1 MQVNLKTTFSLQNS
15 LSKSSFH
22 RLLQMKMYESFFN
35 FDQKYYKR
43 CDGVAMGSPLGPLLD
58 NVLECVI
65 MRTSDQIIVQLSL
78 NCCV

>member
-1 MQVNLKTTFSLQNS
+1 
-15 LSKSSFH
+15 
-22 RLLQMKMYESFFN
+22 MKMYESFFN

-65 MRTSDQIIVQLSL
+65 MRTSDQKIVQLSL

>member
-1 MQVNLKTTFSLQNS
+1 
-15 LSKSSFH
+15 
-22 RLLQMKMYESFFN
+22 MKMYESFFN
-35 FDQKYYKR
+35 FDKKYYKR

-65 MRTSDQIIVQLSL
+65 MRTSDQKIVQLSL